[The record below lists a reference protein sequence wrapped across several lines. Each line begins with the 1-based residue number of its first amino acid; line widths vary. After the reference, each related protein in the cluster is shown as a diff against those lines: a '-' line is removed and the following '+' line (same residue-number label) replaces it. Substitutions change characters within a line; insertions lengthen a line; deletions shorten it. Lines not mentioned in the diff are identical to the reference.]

1 MMKNWLV
8 VIALS
13 ALFVGCTSVDPYTGE
28 QKTSNTAK
36 GAGIGAVTGAILGAA
51 TGKDADDRRKR
62 AAIGAAAGGATGAG
76 VGYYMDRQEAAL
88 RQRLQGTGVQV
99 RREGDN
105 IHLVMPG
112 NITFATGRY
121 EIKANFYEVLNSV
134 TIILNEFDSTAI
146 KISGHTD
153 STGGNQ
159 MNQTLS
165 EQRADSVRSY
175 LAGQGVAR
183 GRLQSVGYGPRY
195 PIATNSTADG
205 RQANRRV
212 ELELLPL

>member
-1 MMKNWLV
+1 MKNYLA
-8 VIALS
+8 ILALS
-13 ALFVGCTSVDPYTGE
+13 VLFVGCTSIDPYTGQ

-36 GAGIGAVTGAILGAA
+36 GVGIGVIAGAILGAA
-51 TGKDADDRRKR
+51 TGKDNDDRKKR
-62 AAIGAAAGGATGAG
+62 AAIGAAAGGATGGG

-99 RREGDN
+99 RREGDT
-105 IHLVMPG
+105 IQLIMPG

-121 EIKANFYEVLNSV
+121 EIRADFYEVLNSV
-134 TIILNEFDSTAI
+134 TLVLNEFNNTSI

-159 MNQTLS
+159 TNQTLS
-165 EQRADSVRSY
+165 EQRANSVRGY
-175 LAGQGVAR
+175 LAGQRVAT
-183 GRLQSVGYGPRY
+183 GRLQAVGYGPRY
-195 PIATNSTADG
+195 PVASNSTASG

-212 ELELLPL
+212 ELELLPM

>member
-1 MMKNWLV
+1 MKKYFA
-8 VIALS
+8 VILMS
-13 ALFVGCTSVDPYTGE
+13 IFFVGCTSTDPYTGE

-36 GAGIGAVTGAILGAA
+36 GAGIGVLTGALLGAA
-51 TGKDADDRRKR
+51 TGKDNDDRKKR

-76 VGYYMDRQEAAL
+76 IGYYMDRQEAAL

-105 IHLVMPG
+105 IHLIMPG

-121 EIKANFYEVLNSV
+121 EIRSDFYEVLNSV
-134 TIILNEFDSTAI
+134 TLVLNEFDNTVI

-153 STGGNQ
+153 STGGNA

-165 EQRADSVRSY
+165 EQRANSVRSY
-175 LAGQGVAR
+175 LAGQRVAS

-195 PIATNSTADG
+195 PIASNSTAEG